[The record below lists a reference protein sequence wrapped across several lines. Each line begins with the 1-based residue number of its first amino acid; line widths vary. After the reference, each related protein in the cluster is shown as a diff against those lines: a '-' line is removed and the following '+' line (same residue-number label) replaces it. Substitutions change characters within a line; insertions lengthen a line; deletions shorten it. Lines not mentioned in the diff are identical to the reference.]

1 MAKLISKTYG
11 EALFEL
17 AVEENKADVFL
28 EEIQA
33 VLTAIRENPDL
44 NKLLNHPKISK
55 EEKTEVI
62 ENIFKGRISNEVT
75 GFLTLIISKE
85 RYKELDAILEYFIQ
99 RIKEEKGIG
108 TAYVTTAVPLNEI
121 QKVKVQ
127 EKLLA
132 TTAYQEMEMFFSVDE
147 SLIGG
152 MVIRIKDRVVD
163 SSIKTKLSEIQK
175 QLYKIQLGSAGN
187 P

>member
-17 AVEENKADVFL
+17 AVEENKIDAFL
-28 EEIQA
+28 EEVMA
-33 VLTAIRENPDL
+33 VQKALQDNPEL
-44 NKLLNHPKISK
+44 YKLLNHPKISK
-55 EEKTEVI
+55 EEKTEVV
-62 ENIFKGRISNEVT
+62 ENIFKGRISDEVT

-85 RYKELDAILEYFIQ
+85 RFKELDAILLYFIQ
-99 RIKEEKGIG
+99 RVKEEKGIG
-108 TAYVTTAVPLNEI
+108 TAYVTTAVPLKEI
-121 QKVKVQ
+121 QKAQVE

-132 TTAYQEMEMFFSVDE
+132 TTSYKKMEMIYNVDE

-175 QLYKIQLGSAGN
+175 QLYRIQLG
-187 P
+187 